1 MNHRRFRDHMND
13 EMENNIFINNNKIFK
28 FMSESSKKLGL
39 KSDPELLRK
48 NADG

>member
-1 MNHRRFRDHMND
+1 
-13 EMENNIFINNNKIFK
+13 
-28 FMSESSKKLGL
+28 MSESSKKLGP